1 MRNRFEQALKRLSG
15 VHSDSHSAI
24 TFYYFPRTPQNK
36 AHREQAIFLKD
47 LIRDAKKRVESS
59 RHRQA
64 LPDLERLSTIC
75 ETLAHNGTQAL
86 AIFACKERGIWQQV
100 PLPGASG
107 DSALHV
113 NSRFHLRPLAMAST
127 NSENTLA
134 VLADRTKVRF
144 VRSSDGR
151 LDEFAA
157 INSDLPRK
165 ARTDGFGG
173 YDAGHKERHV
183 ENWEMF
189 HFKEAADKMKQ
200 LCERDSFDDV
210 VIVCRSEV
218 RPEIEPHLHSYVTER
233 LLGYIDGDP
242 SMLEEGRVREEI
254 DKLRAE
260 IANDEEQG
268 IIRDVLGEAK
278 RNGRGSIG
286 LRNVLNSFERG
297 EIQTLVLGRDFE
309 ARAIECTNCGHLDTS
324 DGASCSLCSQPVRE
338 IEDIA
343 DLLTA
348 RAINMDGGVH
358 FVNDDEFRRA
368 GNIGALLRFRAD
380 QNTSAKMA
388 G

>member
-1 MRNRFEQALKRLSG
+1 MRNRFEQVLKHLSG
-15 VHSDSHSAI
+15 VHSDSQSAI

-64 LPDLERLSTIC
+64 LEDLERLSTIC
-75 ETLAHNGTQAL
+75 ETLAHNGSQGL
-86 AIFACKERGIWQQV
+86 AIYACKERGIWEEV

-127 NSENTLA
+127 SSGNALV

-144 VRSSDGR
+144 VRFSDGR
-151 LDEFAA
+151 LDEFDA
-157 INSDLPRK
+157 INSELPRK

-200 LCERDSFDDV
+200 LCEGGSFDNV
-210 VIVCRSEV
+210 VLVCRSEV
-218 RPEIEPHLHSYVTER
+218 RPEIEPHLHSYVKDR
-233 LLGYIDGDP
+233 LLGYVDGDP
-242 SMLEEGRVREEI
+242 SMLEEGRLRVEVN
-254 DKLRAE
+254 KVRAE
-260 IANDEEQG
+260 LANHEEQG
-268 IIRDVLGEAK
+268 IVRDVLGEVR

-286 LRNVLNSFERG
+286 LRDVLGSFERG
-297 EIQTLVLGRDFE
+297 EVQTLVVGRDFE
-309 ARAIECTNCGHLDTS
+309 ARAIECTNCGHLDTRN
-324 DGASCSLCSQPVRE
+324 GTTCPLCSQPVRE
-338 IEDIA
+338 IADIA